1 MYKDI
6 SATFRVTF
14 SRPSCEGRG
23 ARGGRAPKKPA
34 RSRPPRPLELRQRK
48 RESLDMRV
56 DGSAPMR
63 RGLVLVRSFFMPPAV
78 PAHPSTRKP
87 HAGGRDATACIVH
100 GTPSANHGQCNP
112 YASLP
117 PALRGER
124 CAPPTAACS
133 LFVRCRPLRG
143 GVRWAAR
150 GGVNMCHAVWCV
162 PVRMGIVLVR
172 SFFIAHAAPT
182 HQTAMRRTM
191 RRTQAARL
199 TPRQLGPQFPQLP
212 SLTGRGLRENP
223 WALTPRPA
231 PQKYNIRPYWQAPL
245 FFGAAWRG
253 LPTWPNIGGQG
264 GGWHPRIGGFP

>member
-1 MYKDI
+1 MYKDV

-34 RSRPPRPLELRQRK
+34 RSRPPRPQVLRQRK

-87 HAGGRDATACIVH
+87 HAGGKASGACPP
-100 GTPSANHGQCNP
+100 G
-112 YASLP
+112 ASPTGCRMRADIPEALP
-117 PALRGER
+117 PALRGVR
-124 CAPPTAACS
+124 CAPPAAARS
-133 LFVRCRPLRG
+133 LFVRCRPLLG

-150 GGVNMCHAVWCV
+150 GGVNMCFAVWCV

-191 RRTQAARL
+191 RRTQPVR
-199 TPRQLGPQFPQLP
+199 PRPHILGPQFPQNLP
-212 SLTGRGLRENP
+212 VTGQGLRKNP

-231 PQKYNIRPYWQAPL
+231 PQKYNIRPYWHAPL

-253 LPTWPNIGGQG
+253 MPTWPNIGGQG
-264 GGWHPRIGGFP
+264 GGWRPRIGGLP